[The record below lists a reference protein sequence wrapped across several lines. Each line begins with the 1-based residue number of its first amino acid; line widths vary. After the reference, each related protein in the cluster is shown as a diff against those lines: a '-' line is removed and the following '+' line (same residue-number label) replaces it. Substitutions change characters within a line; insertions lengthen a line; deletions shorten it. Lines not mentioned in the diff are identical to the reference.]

1 MVQDII
7 RGEQTFASAAH
18 SVHCSY
24 RVDSVFFLNYV
35 DSTQQSNLAGNHP
48 EEILKDFQE
57 EESGET
63 WVQASRLNSAG
74 PAESYLFWENKLPDQ
89 PVTTVYRI
97 YRSET
102 GQLAY
107 RIQDQWDNVKLPDNR
122 FETYYLVERDWI
134 KSRK

>member
-1 MVQDII
+1 VNKHLQVRRILYI
-7 RGEQTFASAAH
+7 VAIALIAFL
-18 SVHCSY
+18 V
-24 RVDSVFFLNYV
+24 LNYV
-35 DSTQQSNLAGNHP
+35 DSTQQSNLPGITR

-63 WVQASRLNSAG
+63 WVSF
-74 PAESYLFWENKLPDQ
+74 PAKFSGTSGDLFYVGKQVADQ

-122 FETYYLVERDWI
+122 FETYYLVEGDWI